1 MAVMIPLFQQ
11 LTGINS
17 VMFYAP
23 VIMSSV
29 GFGAKAALLNTVI
42 IGAVNVLSTLVSVAA
57 VDRVGRKPLYL
68 QGGIQMAGCHVALSA
83 LLAVNVFDGAPPL
96 PRAASAALVACI
108 CGFVSAFAW
117 SWGPL
122 GWLTPIEVQP
132 LETRSLA
139 SGINVAVNLA
149 LTTLIGQFLLTMMCA
164 MKAYVF
170 LLFAACVLVATVFVG
185 VLLPETKGVPTEE
198 VAALWKAHRVWG
210 PIVRA
215 AEAEEA
221 AARAGADKAAGV
233 ATDA

>member
-1 MAVMIPLFQQ
+1 M
-11 LTGINS
+11 
-17 VMFYAP
+17 
-23 VIMSSV
+23 
-29 GFGAKAALLNTVI
+29 
-42 IGAVNVLSTLVSVAA
+42 
-57 VDRVGRKPLYL
+57 
-68 QGGIQMAGCHVALSA
+68 
-83 LLAVNVFDGAPPL
+83 
-96 PRAASAALVACI
+96 
-108 CGFVSAFAW
+108 
-117 SWGPL
+117 
-122 GWLTPIEVQP
+122 TPIEVQP
-132 LETRSLA
+132 FETRSLA

-233 ATDA
+233 VTDA

>member
-23 VIMSSV
+23 VLMASV

-42 IGAVNVLSTLVSVAA
+42 IGAVNVLSTLVSVVA
-57 VDRVGRKPLYL
+57 VDRLGRKPLYL
-68 QGGIQMAGCHVALSA
+68 QGGAQMVVCHAALAA
-83 LLAVNVFDGAPPL
+83 LLAAFVKEGGPPM
-96 PRAASAALVACI
+96 PRAVGVALVACI

-170 LLFAACVLVATVFVG
+170 LFFAACVLVATAFVAL
-185 VLLPETKGVPTEE
+185 LLPETKGVPTEE
-198 VAALWKAHRVWG
+198 VAALWRAHWFWG

-215 AEAEEA
+215 AVDEEEA
-221 AARAGADKAAGV
+221 KRAAEDKAAGV
-233 ATDA
+233 AADA